1 MKFINS
7 ALLDLMLSSN
17 WFTRGLENPSFT
29 ESEQAQTYN
38 DFYNK
43 LDNTLKKEFDSLIH
57 KMSLNYERVYL
68 NNATKMINPALQMVM
83 ETKEILLD
91 VYEQ

>member
-1 MKFINS
+1 
-7 ALLDLMLSSN
+7 
-17 WFTRGLENPSFT
+17 
-29 ESEQAQTYN
+29 
-38 DFYNK
+38 

-68 NNATKMINPALQMVM
+68 NNATKMINLALQMGM

-91 VYEQ
+91 IYEQ